1 MTIDLGDVSLNW
13 TDSGCTTGAPVVFIQ
28 SFGMDLSIWD
38 NILPLLPTGIRPI
51 RFDLRG
57 HGASSCPHAPYSM
70 GALVR
75 DTEQLLDH
83 LNLRDVMV
91 VGLGLGGMIAQGL
104 AVKRL
109 DQVRALV
116 LCNTAAKI
124 GHAPHWQAMIDEIEN
139 DGSTALAERMM
150 PLWFHRASI
159 RENQHAQVLEIFKAT
174 AVQGLSGCLSAL
186 KGSDF
191 YTPTSGL
198 RLQTLALAGAEDR
211 MVPPDMTQETAALIP
226 GSDYRLI
233 RKSGHISP
241 LDQPDVFAQHL
252 NDFIQR
258 TGHT

>member
-1 MTIDLGDVSLNW
+1 MTIDLADVSLNW
-13 TDSGCTTGAPVVFIQ
+13 TDSGIGEGAPVVFIQ

-38 NILPLLPTGIRPI
+38 KALTRLPKGIRPI

-57 HGASSCPHAPYSM
+57 HGASSCPKGPYSM

-75 DTEQLLDH
+75 DAEQLLDH
-83 LNLRDVMV
+83 LNLRDVML

-124 GHAPHWQAMIDEIEN
+124 GHAPHWQAMIDEVEA
-139 DGSTALAERMM
+139 DGAAPLAERMM
-150 PLWFHRASI
+150 PLWFHRAAM
-159 RENQHAQVLEIFKAT
+159 RENLHSSVLTTFKET
-174 AVQGLSGCLSAL
+174 SPQGLAGCLSAL

-211 MVPPDMTQETAALIP
+211 MVPPDMTQETGGLIP

-241 LDQPDVFAQHL
+241 LDQPEIFAQHL
-252 NDFIQR
+252 TDFVQR
-258 TGHT
+258 TGHV